1 MNNADNQSRK
11 ASRVVL
17 VHGAWADGSSWSGVI
32 PRLQAAGY
40 QVVAPQL
47 PQTSLA
53 ADVARVR
60 AVLANQSGPTLLV
73 AHSYGGEVIS
83 ALGPD
88 APNVVG
94 LVYIAAFGLDEG
106 ESLNAL
112 QAQGPALPSAAE
124 VQPDRNGFLYL
135 SEKGFVQYFAPDV
148 DPVQAR
154 VMYAVQQ
161 PPQAS
166 IFDEQIGPP
175 AWKNFPSWYLVTTED
190 QMIPPAAQKH
200 LAERMGATVQM
211 VAASHVPMVSQP
223 DVVAELIRV
232 AAG

>member
-1 MNNADNQSRK
+1 MNNVDNHARK

-32 PRLQAAGY
+32 QRLQAAGY
-40 QVVAPQL
+40 QVAAPQL

-135 SEKGFVQYFAPDV
+135 SEVGFVQYFAPDV

-166 IFDEQIGPP
+166 IFDEPIGPP
-175 AWKNFPSWYLVTTED
+175 AWKSFPSWYLVSTED
-190 QMIPPAAQKH
+190 QMIPPAAQKQ

-211 VAASHVPMVSQP
+211 VAASHVSMVSQP
-223 DVVAELIRV
+223 DVAAELIMA